1 MEEGLVL
8 LPPSGGVKQIFILL
22 DTSTSMAGEQEDLAK
37 GVNDLLTKICAQKT
51 KDQQIQVS
59 IDVFNH
65 EMSQLV
71 EPFMLTH
78 DFPRLHPNVFDMD
91 GDTALYDAV
100 GRSVDSL
107 CVLTDTRMSDIVF
120 VVGTD
125 GRDTVSKEFD
135 AASVRKVVDDY
146 KKKGVSFVY
155 IAAGEGAYEAGVEMG
170 FTTKE
175 CKRVAETDS
184 IGSHLASQLVEEAIS
199 QALFLSPLVGPE
211 GADQPYPPEFDASS
225 PKRIKI
231 EEVSDEVY
239 SQYF

>member
-1 MEEGLVL
+1 MEGLVF
-8 LPPSGGVKQIFILL
+8 PPPKGGGKTIFILL

-37 GVNDLLTKICAQKT
+37 GVNTLLCKLLAQKD
-51 KDQQIQVS
+51 KDDQIQVS

-65 EMSQLV
+65 QMSSLV
-71 EPFMLTH
+71 EPFILTH
-78 DFPRLHPNVFDMD
+78 DFPRLNPNVFNMD

-100 GRSVDSL
+100 GKSVDALS
-107 CVLTDTRMSDIVF
+107 VLTNSRMSDIVF

-135 AASVRKVVDDY
+135 ASAVRKVVEDY
-146 KKKGVSFVY
+146 KQKGVSFVY

-184 IGSHLASQLVEEAIS
+184 IGSHFASQLVEEAIS
-199 QALFLSPLVGPE
+199 QALGFVELPPGGGE
-211 GADQPYPPEFDASS
+211 FDPYPPEFDASS
-225 PKRIKI
+225 PKKIKI